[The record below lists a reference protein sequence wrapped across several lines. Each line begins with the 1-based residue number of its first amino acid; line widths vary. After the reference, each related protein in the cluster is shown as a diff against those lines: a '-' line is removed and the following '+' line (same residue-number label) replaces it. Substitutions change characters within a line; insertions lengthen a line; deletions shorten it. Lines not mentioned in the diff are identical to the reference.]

1 MNGQVGES
9 LTSNFKIIRQGH
21 VNYFIIFGFY
31 DLDLVENDT
40 NLITL
45 LHLHQKIS
53 RLTNNGKN
61 SVF

>member
-1 MNGQVGES
+1 MNGQVEGS
-9 LTSNFKIIRQGH
+9 LTSNFEVIRQAH
-21 VNYFIIFGFY
+21 VIYFIIFGLY
-31 DLDLVENDT
+31 DFNYVENNT

-45 LHLHQKIS
+45 SHLHQTLS